1 MATNKSASRAR
12 AARALGKKVTSS
24 LAATRPGSAETTES
38 HALATARALKDIIE
52 EERTRLMTAES
63 VLECAMLAMDETD
76 HDQTSGPYYQNV
88 IGVARDL
95 ILQSI
100 DELDSTRLGPLLD
113 RLTLRGGHGVK
124 EYVAVYLH

>member
-1 MATNKSASRAR
+1 MATNKSVSRAR
-12 AARALGKKVTSS
+12 AARALARKVASS
-24 LAATRPGSAETTES
+24 EPRAAIESGSLT
-38 HALATARALKDIIE
+38 ATQALKDIIE

-76 HDQTSGPYYQNV
+76 HDQAQGPYYQNV

-100 DELDSTRLGPLLD
+100 DRLDSVRLGPMLD
-113 RLTLRGGHGVK
+113 KLALRRGGSVR

>member
-1 MATNKSASRAR
+1 MATNKSGSRDR
-12 AARALGKKVTSS
+12 AARTLARKVALSQPSAVVQSSS
-24 LAATRPGSAETTES
+24 LAAVQV
-38 HALATARALKDIIE
+38 LKDLIE

-76 HDQTSGPYYQNV
+76 HDQAQGPYYQNV

-100 DELDSTRLGPLLD
+100 DRLDSVRLGPMLD
-113 RLTLRGGHGVK
+113 RLALRSGSSVR
-124 EYVAVYLH
+124 EYVAAYLH